1 MHQEHPHH
9 EHHRH
14 ISLAVFA
21 SMAITAIIVG
31 VLVYAYQEKRL
42 DERMAETEHQLT
54 LAGDVVKDLQDEKQK
69 AEQKIEEVSDALVD
83 LSKESSTP
91 EKTLDL
97 PRIVYERPGLL
108 SESDKK
114 LLEERLIGPYTTYFS
129 MKESD
134 DPLVAMVIEVPQK
147 KGQEYVIT
155 AVHTTTHVGFLY
167 GKRDTSIEWWK
178 PGCLGTCPYPPTF
191 KTKYPQ
197 LVEE

>member
-31 VLVYAYQEKRL
+31 VLVYAYQEKSL
-42 DERMAETEHQLT
+42 DRRIAETERQLA
-54 LAGDVVKDLQDEKQK
+54 LAGDIVKDLQNEKQE
-69 AEQKIEEVSDALVD
+69 AEEKIQEVSDALVD
-83 LSKESSTP
+83 LSKESSAP
-91 EKTLDL
+91 EKTVDL

-114 LLEERLIGPYTTYFS
+114 LLEERLIGPYTTYYN

-134 DPLVAMVIEVPQK
+134 DPLVAMIIEVPQQ
-147 KGQEYVIT
+147 KGQEYVVSGIHKAT
-155 AVHTTTHVGFLY
+155 NGGFLF
-167 GKRDTSIEWWK
+167 GKRDASIEWWR
-178 PGCLGTCPYPPTF
+178 PSCLDICAYPPTF
-191 KTKYPQ
+191 RTKYPH